1 MHKSTFFLTWTTYG
15 TWLPGDERGW
25 HHHNKGEQLANSRL
39 KQWCSNQ
46 MRTGEVVLALF
57 DRVIVEDACRA
68 HCVYRNWHLHAV
80 NARSNHV
87 HAIVTAD
94 TTGKKLLNE
103 LKANC
108 TGRLRQ
114 HSPSRFEGRVWTR
127 GGYIDVVDDDDELEQ
142 LMIYVIEGQNRKM
155 M

>member
-1 MHKSTFFLTWTTYG
+1 MHKTTFFLTWTTYG

-103 LKANC
+103 LKLTALDGCDN
-108 TGRLRQ
+108 THPVGSKGEYGHAEVTLTL
-114 HSPSRFEGRVWTR
+114 S
-127 GGYIDVVDDDDELEQ
+127 
-142 LMIYVIEGQNRKM
+142 M
-155 M
+155 MTMN